1 MERAADLLCSAFQ
14 NSSAADSLI
23 HANACAATIFEPL
36 RGRQETCPSDRVVI
50 NAQPLVCYGPNASAT
65 MSSSSSIK
73 VLIVEDHDDSRTT
86 LRMLLSMAH
95 GHTVLEAAD
104 GHSALQIALDERPDA
119 ALIDVGLP
127 GLDGYEVARRIR
139 EGTGPDAIFL
149 IALTGYGSDEDRQK
163 ARDAGFD
170 MHLVKPVD
178 SAELARVLST
188 MAGAKLPGG

>member
-1 MERAADLLCSAFQ
+1 
-14 NSSAADSLI
+14 
-23 HANACAATIFEPL
+23 
-36 RGRQETCPSDRVVI
+36 
-50 NAQPLVCYGPNASAT
+50 